1 MGAIG
6 TVHFAYG
13 FGSLWTS
20 TGDWDAAGSK
30 DSKGRDGC
38 GDRSESFGEGEC
50 GFAAVCGEWAGPV
63 RRVGR
68 QGDAV
73 GSAGAADGAGIEGRQ
88 QTVWHGG
95 GQAAGE
101 AVHGALAGGNR
112 GLFWVVRDGR
122 GWGGVEVAGGDSCDG
137 YES

>member
-38 GDRSESFGEGEC
+38 GDRSESFGEGEVRVR
-50 GFAAVCGEWAGPV
+50 GRLWRMRPGRSSGWATG
-63 RRVGR
+63 
-68 QGDAV
+68 
-73 GSAGAADGAGIEGRQ
+73 
-88 QTVWHGG
+88 
-95 GQAAGE
+95 
-101 AVHGALAGGNR
+101 
-112 GLFWVVRDGR
+112 
-122 GWGGVEVAGGDSCDG
+122 
-137 YES
+137 